1 MKTKVNKKWKQ
12 TNILRKYGSILSI
25 FKINFFLLQG
35 FARYS
40 TDARW
45 HVPHFEK
52 MLYDQAQLVV
62 AYSYAFQATQDSKFK
77 AIVEDILTYV
87 NRDLSHPLG
96 GFFRYNI
103 HIKLIFFCINKFRI
117 WQKIFLWISQLF
129 SAEDADS
136 KPNSNSDHKIEG
148 AFCVWTHDELEEL
161 LKKELFKGSYI
172 LESLETRKNLTCA
185 TTKKVLVQY

>member
-1 MKTKVNKKWKQ
+1 MPPKQKMKT
-12 TNILRKYGSILSI
+12 TTILRKYGI

-103 HIKLIFFCINKFRI
+103 HIKLNFFLYK
-117 WQKIFLWISQLF
+117 Q
-129 SAEDADS
+129 
-136 KPNSNSDHKIEG
+136 
-148 AFCVWTHDELEEL
+148 V
-161 LKKELFKGSYI
+161 
-172 LESLETRKNLTCA
+172 
-185 TTKKVLVQY
+185 

>member
-1 MKTKVNKKWKQ
+1 MKTN
-12 TNILRKYGSILSI
+12 NYIIRKYGNVLSI

-103 HIKLIFFCINKFRI
+103 HIKLIFCINKFSTYLYD
-117 WQKIFLWISQLF
+117 KKNFFEFLNFL
-129 SAEDADS
+129 
-136 KPNSNSDHKIEG
+136 
-148 AFCVWTHDELEEL
+148 V
-161 LKKELFKGSYI
+161 LKML
-172 LESLETRKNLTCA
+172 TPNLTQ
-185 TTKKVLVQY
+185 TQIIK